1 MRKFLVS
8 GGVAIA
14 AAAVSLCCGGAAA
27 NAQEVSTGHVSAQVV
42 NHVKEATA
50 GVLRNAQQ
58 RDVQH
63 KISGTT
69 QNIHS
74 ETAYKAYDSTK
85 LKPHKHSTKSAN
97 NKTGNNRDKQPYK
110 EARYGAK
117 NTVQPNNSNGD
128 KGRKHKYS
136 NNTNSTKNC

>member
-58 RDVQH
+58 RDVQQ
-63 KISGTT
+63 KSPMVPTGEVLSFLADSLNLAGRDVLTGKVVPAGKNDT
-69 QNIHS
+69 AGKDGKNNAAGQALSLIHI
-74 ETAYKAYDSTK
+74 
-85 LKPHKHSTKSAN
+85 
-97 NKTGNNRDKQPYK
+97 
-110 EARYGAK
+110 
-117 NTVQPNNSNGD
+117 
-128 KGRKHKYS
+128 
-136 NNTNSTKNC
+136 

>member
-58 RDVQH
+58 RDVQQ
-63 KISGTT
+63 KSPMVLLVRYS
-69 QNIHS
+69 HS
-74 ETAYKAYDSTK
+74 WLILLIWLVEM
-85 LKPHKHSTKSAN
+85 
-97 NKTGNNRDKQPYK
+97 
-110 EARYGAK
+110 
-117 NTVQPNNSNGD
+117 
-128 KGRKHKYS
+128 
-136 NNTNSTKNC
+136 C